1 MKTRQGLLLV
11 SSLSLSFDVRP
22 AAAQVGTLLP
32 KFLEGVAAEARLA
45 TPLRAEG
52 QAEIDDLQGKREDR
66 IVLVHRG
73 APEKAADT
81 QVFAEFEK
89 AKVKVLA
96 LDAGNLMVASAGS
109 AKKAKSDATVAGT
122 SWTAEDFLEFSP
134 ARCAAM
140 RIADLVE
147 DSLTLLCEPKRE
159 ISQYSLI
166 VTKFDRKKFVPLQTL
181 LYKET
186 QSNLV
191 KMVKHDDF
199 AAVGRK
205 WRPTRVVMQDF
216 KLRTKDVFQLTWADA
231 TDVKPELFDPK
242 RFSAATAHP

>member
-1 MKTRQGLLLV
+1 MKTRPGLLLV
-11 SSLSLSFDVRP
+11 CSLSLLFDVRH
-22 AAAQVGTLLP
+22 AAAQIGTLLP

-52 QAEIDDLQGKREDR
+52 KAEIDNLQGKKEDR

-73 APEKAADT
+73 AREKPAET

-89 AKVKVLA
+89 AKVKVLS
-96 LDAGNLMVASAGS
+96 LGAGDLMVASGGS
-109 AKKAKSDATVAGT
+109 AKKAESDATVAGT

-140 RIADLVE
+140 RIADVVE
-147 DSLTLLCEPKRE
+147 ESLTVLCEPKRE

-166 VTKFDRKKFVPLQTL
+166 VTRFDREKFVPQQVL

-191 KMVKHDDF
+191 KMVKYDDF
-199 AAVGRK
+199 AAVGKK
-205 WRPTRVVMQDF
+205 WRPTRMVMQDF
-216 KLRTKDVFQLTWADA
+216 KLRTKDVFRLTWADA
-231 TDVKPELFDPK
+231 TDLRPELFDPK
-242 RFSAATAHP
+242 RFSAATALR